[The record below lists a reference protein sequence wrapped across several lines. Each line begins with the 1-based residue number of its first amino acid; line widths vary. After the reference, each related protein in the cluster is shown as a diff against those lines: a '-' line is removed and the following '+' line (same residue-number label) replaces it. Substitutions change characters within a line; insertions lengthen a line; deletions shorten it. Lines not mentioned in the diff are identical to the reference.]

1 MAKTRKDINKQ
12 AMFSKI
18 MPSGDSAHT
27 VAPNVKNMQPFD
39 PYEDERDKRS
49 AEVKEE
55 LARQHLS
62 PEELE
67 AMKKAEEEA
76 LQKEQQAKAPKAEA
90 PDVEE
95 IINTYSKDGKQDNEK
110 PAQPKET
117 AEHTQPEQ
125 KPAQKAAEPKPE
137 PGPQPVQLSQPP
149 QPDTAV
155 KVINIHERMV
165 AGRIEQALKKFGCCS
180 CTLCRNDAMAM
191 ALNTVTPKYIVTTEA
206 DVEALLK
213 NESPDE
219 VTQAISK
226 AILHVKANPRH

>member
-1 MAKTRKDINKQ
+1 MAKTKKDINKQ

-39 PYEDERDKRS
+39 PYEDERDKKS
-49 AEVKEE
+49 AEVKAE
-55 LARQHLS
+55 LERQHMT
-62 PEELE
+62 PEQIE
-67 AMKKAEEEA
+67 AEKKAEEEA
-76 LQKEQQAKAPKAEA
+76 LKKEQEASSPKSNT

-95 IINTYSKDGKQDNEK
+95 IISTYSKEGKADEQKSETEQKSEKKTEK
-110 PAQPKET
+110 PKEEQPS
-117 AEHTQPEQ
+117 P
-125 KPAQKAAEPKPE
+125 
-137 PGPQPVQLSQPP
+137 PP
-149 QPDTAV
+149 QGGGI

-165 AGRIEQALKKFGCCS
+165 ASRIEAALKKFGCCS

-191 ALNTVTPKYIVTTEA
+191 ALNSVSPKYIVTTEA
-206 DVEALLK
+206 DIEELLK

>member
-1 MAKTRKDINKQ
+1 MAKTKKDINKQ

-39 PYEDERDKRS
+39 PYEDERDKKS
-49 AEVKEE
+49 AEVKAE
-55 LARQHLS
+55 LERQHMT
-62 PEELE
+62 PEQIE
-67 AMKKAEEEA
+67 AEKKAEEEKLRA
-76 LQKEQQAKAPKAEA
+76 EQEAKAPKTEA

-95 IINTYSKDGKQDNEK
+95 IISTYSKD
-110 PAQPKET
+110 A
-117 AEHTQPEQ
+117 
-125 KPAQKAAEPKPE
+125 KAAEDKENKESDKTEQAAPE
-137 PGPQPVQLSQPP
+137 KKADEKKAEEPPAPEP

-165 AGRIEQALKKFGCCS
+165 AKRIEGALKKFGCCS

-191 ALNTVTPKYIVTTEA
+191 ALNTVSPKYIVTTEA

-213 NESPDE
+213 NEDPAE

>member
-55 LARQHLS
+55 LAKQHLT

-67 AMKKAEEEA
+67 AQKKAEEDA
-76 LQKEQQAKAPKAEA
+76 KAKEQPQKPAKAEA

-95 IINTYSKDGKQDNEK
+95 IISTYSKDGKAEPAPKAEKTEK
-110 PAQPKET
+110 PAK
-117 AEHTQPEQ
+117 AE
-125 KPAQKAAEPKPE
+125 KPAEPEPKKEQE
-137 PGPQPVQLSQPP
+137 PAPAPAP
-149 QPDTAV
+149 QPDTTV

-165 AGRIEQALKKFGCCS
+165 ASRIEAALKKFGCCS

-191 ALNTVTPKYIVTTEA
+191 ALNTVSPKYIVTTEA

-219 VTQAISK
+219 VAQAISK

>member
-39 PYEDERDKRS
+39 PYEDERDKKS
-49 AEVKEE
+49 AEVKAE
-55 LARQHLS
+55 LERQHMT
-62 PEELE
+62 PEQIE
-67 AMKKAEEEA
+67 AEKKAEEEKLKA
-76 LQKEQQAKAPKAEA
+76 EQEAKEQKPEA

-95 IINTYSKDGKQDNEK
+95 IINTYSKDAK
-110 PAQPKET
+110 PAENK
-117 AEHTQPEQ
+117 EQ
-125 KPAQKAAEPKPE
+125 KPEPEKETNPEEKEEKKPADKKPE
-137 PGPQPVQLSQPP
+137 PAP

-165 AGRIEQALKKFGCCS
+165 AKRIEGALKKFGCCS
-180 CTLCRNDAMAM
+180 CTLCKNDAMAM
-191 ALNTVTPKYIVTTEA
+191 ALNTVSPKYIVTTEA

-213 NESPDE
+213 NEDPAE

>member
-1 MAKTRKDINKQ
+1 MAKTKKDINKQ

-39 PYEDERDKRS
+39 PYEDERDKKS
-49 AEVKEE
+49 AEVKAE
-55 LARQHLS
+55 LERQHMT
-62 PEELE
+62 PEQIE
-67 AMKKAEEEA
+67 AEKKAEEEA
-76 LQKEQQAKAPKAEA
+76 KAAQEGEKSKAAEA

-95 IINTYSKDGKQDNEK
+95 IINTYSKEGKGE
-110 PAQPKET
+110 
-117 AEHTQPEQ
+117 EQ
-125 KPAQKAAEPKPE
+125 KPEAKQEKPE
-137 PGPQPVQLSQPP
+137 KPKEEAPAPPPPP
-149 QPDTAV
+149 QGGGV

-165 AGRIEQALKKFGCCS
+165 AGRIEAALKKFGCCS

-191 ALNTVTPKYIVTTEA
+191 ALNSVSPKYIVTTEA
-206 DVEALLK
+206 DVEELLK

>member
-1 MAKTRKDINKQ
+1 MAKTKKDINKQ

-39 PYEDERDKRS
+39 PYEDERDKKS
-49 AEVKEE
+49 AEVKAE
-55 LARQHLS
+55 LERQHMT
-62 PEELE
+62 PEQIE
-67 AMKKAEEEA
+67 AEKKAEEEKLKA
-76 LQKEQQAKAPKAEA
+76 EQEAKAPKTEA

-95 IINTYSKDGKQDNEK
+95 IISTYSKD
-110 PAQPKET
+110 A
-117 AEHTQPEQ
+117 
-125 KPAQKAAEPKPE
+125 KAAESKEEKESKESDKKEPTDEEKKADEPKKEEPPAPE
-137 PGPQPVQLSQPP
+137 P

-165 AGRIEQALKKFGCCS
+165 AKRIEGALKKFGCCS

-191 ALNTVTPKYIVTTEA
+191 ALNTVSPKYIVTTEA
-206 DVEALLK
+206 DVEVLLK
-213 NESPDE
+213 NEDPAE

>member
-39 PYEDERDKRS
+39 PYEDERDKKS
-49 AEVKEE
+49 AEVKAE
-55 LARQHLS
+55 LERQHMT
-62 PEELE
+62 PEQIE
-67 AMKKAEEEA
+67 AEKKAEEEA
-76 LQKEQQAKAPKAEA
+76 LKKEQEANAPKTEA

-95 IINTYSKDGKQDNEK
+95 IINTYSKDTKADEQGSDNKSETK
-110 PAQPKET
+110 EPPKEKQT
-117 AEHTQPEQ
+117 EPQ
-125 KPAQKAAEPKPE
+125 KQEKAPA
-137 PGPQPVQLSQPP
+137 P

-165 AGRIEQALKKFGCCS
+165 ADRIEAALKKFSCCS

-191 ALNTVTPKYIVTTEA
+191 ALNSVSPKYIVTTEA
-206 DVEALLK
+206 DVEVLLK

>member
-55 LARQHLS
+55 LARQHLT
-62 PEELE
+62 PEEIE

-76 LQKEQQAKAPKAEA
+76 ARKEQQQSAPKAEA

-95 IINTYSKDGKQDNEK
+95 IINTYSKDGKQEAAK
-110 PAQPKET
+110 PAAQPD
-117 AEHTQPEQ
+117 AEDKPKPQKQPE
-125 KPAQKAAEPKPE
+125 PAPAPAPALAPAPAPAPEPPKP
-137 PGPQPVQLSQPP
+137 
-149 QPDTAV
+149 DTTV

-165 AGRIEQALKKFGCCS
+165 ADRIEAALKKFGCCS

-191 ALNTVTPKYIVTTEA
+191 ALNTVSPKYIVTTEA

>member
-27 VAPNVKNMQPFD
+27 IAPNVKNMQPFD

-55 LARQHLS
+55 LARQHMT
-62 PEELE
+62 PEEIE
-67 AMKKAEEEA
+67 AEKKATEEA
-76 LQKEQQAKAPKAEA
+76 AAKEQQAKAPKAEA

-95 IINTYSKDGKQDNEK
+95 IINTYSKTEPAPAEGEKPKEK
-110 PAQPKET
+110 PAPK
-117 AEHTQPEQ
+117 P
-125 KPAQKAAEPKPE
+125 KAEPE
-137 PGPQPVQLSQPP
+137 PAEQEQPP
-149 QPDTAV
+149 APPAAPDTTV

-165 AGRIEQALKKFGCCS
+165 AGRIEAALKKFGCCS

-191 ALNTVTPKYIVTTEA
+191 ALNTVSPKYIVTTEA
-206 DVEALLK
+206 DVEVLLK
-213 NESPDE
+213 NEDPAE

>member
-18 MPSGDSAHT
+18 MPSGDSTHT

-55 LARQHLS
+55 LARQHMT
-62 PEELE
+62 PEEIE
-67 AMKKAEEEA
+67 AEKKAAEEA
-76 LQKEQQAKAPKAEA
+76 AAKEQQAKAPKPDKA

-95 IINTYSKDGKQDNEK
+95 IINTYSKEGAAK
-110 PAQPKET
+110 PAEGEKAAET
-117 AEHTQPEQ
+117 PEQ
-125 KPAQKAAEPKPE
+125 KPAEKPKAEPAPEEKKPE
-137 PGPQPVQLSQPP
+137 PAPA
-149 QPDTAV
+149 PDTTV

-165 AGRIEQALKKFGCCS
+165 ASRIEAALKKFGCCS

>member
-1 MAKTRKDINKQ
+1 
-12 AMFSKI
+12 MFSKI
-18 MPSGDSAHT
+18 MPSGDQPHT

-55 LARQHLS
+55 LARQHMT
-62 PEELE
+62 PEEIE
-67 AMKKAEEEA
+67 AEKKAEEEA
-76 LQKEQQAKAPKAEA
+76 LAKEQQAKAPKADKA

-95 IINTYSKDGKQDNEK
+95 IINTYSKDKEGAPQAESKEK
-110 PAQPKET
+110 PEPPKQP
-117 AEHTQPEQ
+117 AP
-125 KPAQKAAEPKPE
+125 EPKPAE
-137 PGPQPVQLSQPP
+137 PAPA
-149 QPDTAV
+149 PDTAV

-165 AGRIEQALKKFGCCS
+165 ASRIEAALKKFGCCS

-191 ALNTVTPKYIVTTEA
+191 ALNTVSPKYIVTTEA

>member
-1 MAKTRKDINKQ
+1 MAKTKKDINKQ

-39 PYEDERDKRS
+39 PYEDERDKKS
-49 AEVKEE
+49 AEVKAE
-55 LARQHLS
+55 LERQHMP
-62 PEELE
+62 PEQIE
-67 AMKKAEEEA
+67 AEKKAEEEA
-76 LQKEQQAKAPKAEA
+76 KAAQEGEKSKAAEA

-95 IINTYSKDGKQDNEK
+95 IINTYSKEGKGE
-110 PAQPKET
+110 
-117 AEHTQPEQ
+117 EQ
-125 KPAQKAAEPKPE
+125 KPEAKQEKPE
-137 PGPQPVQLSQPP
+137 KPKEEAPAPPPPP
-149 QPDTAV
+149 QGGGV

-165 AGRIEQALKKFGCCS
+165 AGRIEAALKKFGCCS

-191 ALNTVTPKYIVTTEA
+191 ALNSVSPKYIVTTEA
-206 DVEALLK
+206 DVEELLK